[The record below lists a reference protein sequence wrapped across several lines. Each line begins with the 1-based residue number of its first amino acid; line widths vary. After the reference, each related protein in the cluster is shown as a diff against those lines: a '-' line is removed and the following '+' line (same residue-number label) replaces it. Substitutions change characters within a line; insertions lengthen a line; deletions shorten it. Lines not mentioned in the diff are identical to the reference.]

1 MLTVSC
7 RSFYF
12 IWIEHPRWGM
22 QQGSC
27 PASSASELALWSAV
41 ITPASK
47 TGCATFELA
56 WGTVGLHRAAGGAL
70 WAPPAAFFAFRA
82 RGSGVGVTMSG
93 TSVLRNLGFVK
104 KKVVLQ

>member
-1 MLTVSC
+1 MLTVPL

-22 QQGSC
+22 QEGSC
-27 PASSASELALWSAV
+27 PASSASELALMSTV

-47 TGCATFELA
+47 TDCTTFDMA
-56 WGTVGLHRAAGGAL
+56 WCTVGLCRAAGGAL
-70 WAPPAAFFAFRA
+70 WAPPAAFFAFKA
-82 RGSGVGVTMSG
+82 RGSGAAATMSG
-93 TSVLRNLGFVK
+93 KSVLENLGFVK